1 MRVTSLAAF
10 AGFFTAACGWL
21 CSLIAFR
28 SGAGGAFFLRG
39 AGREKKGAGDQG
51 EGEEACHKGVGWKRF
66 MYSAETLRSAAYL
79 LTCTG
84 AGGGGGV
91 GLEAQETR
99 PPAMTEAA
107 RARRAYF
114 IVCVCICY
122 SSVNYNCAVEL

>member
-1 MRVTSLAAF
+1 VQEEHSFFVAQDARRRELEIRARERKRV
-10 AGFFTAACGWL
+10 
-21 CSLIAFR
+21 IMV
-28 SGAGGAFFLRG
+28 
-39 AGREKKGAGDQG
+39 
-51 EGEEACHKGVGWKRF
+51 VGWKRI